1 MAEATPSPGVFDR
14 LLKDRI
20 IWLGSEVRDDNA
32 NEIAAKLLLLAAE
45 DAKKDIY
52 LYVNSPGGSITAGM
66 AIYDTMQF
74 VPNDIVTVGI
84 GMAASMGQLLLT
96 AGTKGKRYITPNAR
110 VLLHQPHGGFGGT
123 ASDIQTQA
131 QLILDMKKRL
141 AEITAAQT
149 GKSVEQINA
158 DGDRD
163 RWFNA
168 QEALEYG
175 FVDHIRESALDVAGG
190 GGTDRRSTERRE
202 NERMNIPAIG
212 GTAFNGIQAPGS
224 RYILPSFEER
234 TAYGYKRQDPYAKLF
249 EDRII
254 FLGVQVDDASADD
267 IMAQLLVL
275 ESHGSRPRHHPLH
288 QLARRLVHGHDGDLR
303 HDAVHPSADPDRRA
317 RPGGLGRGGHRG
329 GGHARQAPRAAER
342 ARAHP
347 PAGDGRGRPRPGV
360 RHRDPGGR
368 DHAHARVARG
378 DAVAS
383 LEPHARSR
391 STPTSTATR
400 SSRPRSPSSTGSSTR
415 CSPRARACR
424 RSPGSGTP
432 PERGG

>member
-1 MAEATPSPGVFDR
+1 MAEATLTPSVFDR
-14 LLKDRI
+14 LLRDRI

-45 DAKKDIY
+45 DPKKDIF

-96 AGTKGKRYITPNAR
+96 AGTRGKRYITPNAR

-149 GKSVEQINA
+149 GKSVKQINA

-175 FVDHIRESALDVAGG
+175 FVDHIRESALDVSGG
-190 GGTDRRSTERRE
+190 GGT
-202 NERMNIPAIG
+202 
-212 GTAFNGIQAPGS
+212 QA
-224 RYILPSFEER
+224 
-234 TAYGYKRQDPYAKLF
+234 
-249 EDRII
+249 
-254 FLGVQVDDASADD
+254 
-267 IMAQLLVL
+267 
-275 ESHGSRPRHHPLH
+275 
-288 QLARRLVHGHDGDLR
+288 
-303 HDAVHPSADPDRRA
+303 
-317 RPGGLGRGGHRG
+317 
-329 GGHARQAPRAAER
+329 
-342 ARAHP
+342 
-347 PAGDGRGRPRPGV
+347 
-360 RHRDPGGR
+360 
-368 DHAHARVARG
+368 
-378 DAVAS
+378 
-383 LEPHARSR
+383 
-391 STPTSTATR
+391 
-400 SSRPRSPSSTGSSTR
+400 
-415 CSPRARACR
+415 
-424 RSPGSGTP
+424 
-432 PERGG
+432 

>member
-1 MAEATPSPGVFDR
+1 MAEPTPGTGVFDR

-190 GGTDRRSTERRE
+190 GGT
-202 NERMNIPAIG
+202 
-212 GTAFNGIQAPGS
+212 QA
-224 RYILPSFEER
+224 
-234 TAYGYKRQDPYAKLF
+234 
-249 EDRII
+249 
-254 FLGVQVDDASADD
+254 
-267 IMAQLLVL
+267 
-275 ESHGSRPRHHPLH
+275 
-288 QLARRLVHGHDGDLR
+288 
-303 HDAVHPSADPDRRA
+303 
-317 RPGGLGRGGHRG
+317 
-329 GGHARQAPRAAER
+329 
-342 ARAHP
+342 
-347 PAGDGRGRPRPGV
+347 
-360 RHRDPGGR
+360 
-368 DHAHARVARG
+368 
-378 DAVAS
+378 
-383 LEPHARSR
+383 
-391 STPTSTATR
+391 
-400 SSRPRSPSSTGSSTR
+400 
-415 CSPRARACR
+415 
-424 RSPGSGTP
+424 
-432 PERGG
+432 